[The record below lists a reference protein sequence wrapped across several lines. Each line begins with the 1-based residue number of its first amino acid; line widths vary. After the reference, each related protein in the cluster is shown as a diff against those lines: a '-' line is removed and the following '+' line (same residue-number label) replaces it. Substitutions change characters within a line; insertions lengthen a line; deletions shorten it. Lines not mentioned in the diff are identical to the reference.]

1 MSVPTFQQMLRPIL
15 ALAAAG
21 DISRRSVPDPIA
33 EHFNMSASDREE
45 RIPSGALALDN
56 RSGWAMTFLTKAGLI
71 SKVSRGLYRIT
82 DDGRR
87 FLATYP
93 DELRVEHLKKQPQWE
108 SAWNSRRD
116 AKEGRPS
123 PEPADTAESE
133 ATPIETLDGAVLTLH
148 RDLGARLL
156 QEILKQSP
164 TFFEHLVL
172 DVLVAM
178 GYGGSRANA
187 ASHLGRS
194 DDEGIDGRINQDPLG
209 LDQIMVQAKRYAP
222 DKVIDRKTIQA
233 FIGSLAGQG
242 VTKGIF
248 ITTSYFAQSAEEFVQ
263 RGSNTKVVLVDG
275 EDLIE
280 LMMRHHIGVRVER
293 RVEILA
299 LDQNYFEDE

>member
-1 MSVPTFQQMLRPIL
+1 MPVPTFQQMLRPIL
-15 ALAAAG
+15 ALAAER
-21 DISRRSVPDPIA
+21 DISRRSVTEPVA
-33 EHFNMSASDREE
+33 AHFKMSDADREE
-45 RIPSGALALDN
+45 RIPSGASALDN

-71 SKVSRGLYRIT
+71 AKVSRGQYRIT
-82 DDGRR
+82 NDGRR

-93 DELRVEHLKKQPQWE
+93 DELRVEHLRQQPEWE
-108 SAWNSRRD
+108 SAWNTRRD
-116 AKEGRPS
+116 AKGAS
-123 PEPADTAESE
+123 NKADAPGEAESD

-187 ASHLGRS
+187 AAHLGRS

-275 EDLIE
+275 EELIE
-280 LMMRHHIGVRVER
+280 LMMRHQIGVRVER